1 MGDESQLSLFTAIS
15 AVPAGAPAVHRVDHE
30 AGAHGGEDAEEGVL
44 FDLAPIPLFSMPAA
58 DDGDGDRPGR
68 LREYRRALRDAN
80 ASMTRRIA
88 RITGLSH
95 AQVNI
100 ELNRRVGLERVSE
113 ATIEQLE
120 RRKDQASGWLMTA

>member
-1 MGDESQLSLFTAIS
+1 VLVELAP
-15 AVPAGAPAVHRVDHE
+15 VPLLAPPIVPGAPSR
-30 AGAHGGEDAEEGVL
+30 
-44 FDLAPIPLFSMPAA
+44 PAQ
-58 DDGDGDRPGR
+58 

-80 ASMTRRIA
+80 ASLTRHIA

-95 AQVNI
+95 AQVNV

-120 RRKDQASGWLMTA
+120 RRRDHASAWLGSA